1 MFKDKQMISRI
12 KRTLLAHEFNGGYIL
27 SLKTSSDVFVLQLQ
41 LPPSKEIEDLKLI
54 LNNLKEEL
62 KAHDVKIQETSGK
75 RVTILFGK
83 RDLTNINYNKNLIHP
98 NTLKLELPSSYG
110 SHILD
115 FEDGVSCHMLNGGAP
130 RMGKTSFLLYLTT
143 MLYIQNPNK
152 IHLYITSV
160 KGKDFYPLMGL
171 PNVHVSD
178 ENEDEL
184 TFLETLLT
192 LQTEYKRRNTL
203 LYSSAL
209 EKATDS
215 KSVKKLYP
223 HMYHHFYPIFVVID
237 EYARFNKKEIHNLV
251 AELVQTAGYV
261 NVHVIIATQR
271 PDARQTLPAN
281 IKMGLVT
288 RICFRTADENNSI
301 VILDEKGAESLP
313 KKEGRAILKDG
324 EKEMLQIPFITY
336 QQCED
341 LLNPFK
347 KESKPNDN
355 PLKETSERSTN
366 HAVTNKIQNMFKEPN
381 SNDFI

>member
-1 MFKDKQMISRI
+1 MFKNKQIINRI
-12 KRTLLAHEFNGGYIL
+12 KQTLLAHEFKGGYIL
-27 SLKTSSDVFVLQLQ
+27 SLSTSADVYILQLQ
-41 LPPSKEIEDLKLI
+41 LPPSKELEDLKLI

-62 KAHDVKIQETSGK
+62 KSHDVKIQETLGK

-98 NTLKLELPSSYG
+98 NTLQLELPSSYG

-130 RMGKTSFLLYLTT
+130 RMGKTTFLLYLTT
-143 MLYIQNPNK
+143 LLYIQNPNK
-152 IHLYITSV
+152 IKLYITSV

-171 PNVHVSD
+171 TNVQVSD

-203 LYSSAL
+203 LYSPAL

-237 EYARFNKKEIHNLV
+237 EYARFNKKAIHELV

-281 IKMGLVT
+281 IKMGLMT

-324 EKEMLQIPFITY
+324 EKEMVQIPFITY

-355 PLKETSERSTN
+355 PLKETSERPTN
-366 HAVTNKIQNMFKEPN
+366 HAVANKIQDMFKKPN